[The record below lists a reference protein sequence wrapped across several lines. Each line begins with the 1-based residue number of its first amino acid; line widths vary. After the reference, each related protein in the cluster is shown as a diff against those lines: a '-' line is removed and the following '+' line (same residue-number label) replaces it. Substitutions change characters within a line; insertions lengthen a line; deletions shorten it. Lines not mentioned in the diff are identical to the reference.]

1 MCVAL
6 LAYGREELHHGK
18 PETDVYEMKA
28 ETLVEPDFKEAFLDV
43 SLISVKFIF
52 FIQSNAL
59 CAFPH
64 SAGVHYES
72 APFL

>member
-18 PETDVYEMKA
+18 PETDVYEMKT

-43 SLISVKFIF
+43 SFISMKFIF
-52 FIQSNAL
+52 FKMHYAH
-59 CAFPH
+59 FPH

-72 APFL
+72 VPSL